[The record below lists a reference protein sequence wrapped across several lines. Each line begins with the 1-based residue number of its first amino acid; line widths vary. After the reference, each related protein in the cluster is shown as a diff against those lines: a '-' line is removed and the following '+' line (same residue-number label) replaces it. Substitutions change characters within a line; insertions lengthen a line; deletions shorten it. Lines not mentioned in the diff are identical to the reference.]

1 MKHAT
6 TSASWKGLLL
16 VCKDCPKRSNGP
28 NKVKAKD
35 AVSAAR
41 QAAKEQRQGVRV
53 VRCSCLGMCPKGEL
67 VMASSI
73 GSESRVA
80 VVRRLAQIEGAVE
93 ALLAGS

>member
-1 MKHAT
+1 MKCTT

-28 NKVKAKD
+28 NKLKAKD

-41 QAAKEQRQGVRV
+41 QAAKEQRRRVRV

-67 VMASSI
+67 VMASSR
-73 GSESRVA
+73 GAESRVA
-80 VVRRLAQIEGAVE
+80 VVRRLSQIEGAVE